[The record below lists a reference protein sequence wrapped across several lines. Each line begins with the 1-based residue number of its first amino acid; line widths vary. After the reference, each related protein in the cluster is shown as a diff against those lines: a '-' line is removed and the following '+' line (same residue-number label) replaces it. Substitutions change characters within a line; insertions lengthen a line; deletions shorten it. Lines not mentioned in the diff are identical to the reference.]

1 MCPIYLI
8 LGVIQIFP
16 YNPKLSL
23 LLHLQCLASGIVS
36 KKSNVQI

>member
-23 LLHLQCLASGIVS
+23 LPNMQCLSSDIVS
-36 KKSNVQI
+36 KKSNEKI